1 MWGTYFVRHLK
12 GNSGNQIQKLADSQA
27 TRTKVAHAVIY
38 AKKVESHNDAFISN
52 DTCLAHRSRRGT
64 TKRRRLREHQR
75 SRCWRHSTELSHP
88 SRPGTRSNA
97 SYFFG
102 VVRTVAPLAL
112 SRSCEGRSRSQRSR
126 HSTEN
131 RRKSRGDPMESRVES
146 ALACPRRKI
155 WEKRTVPA
163 PIVEP
168 TCAAFSTTKKQPCA
182 SNGGKK
188 LRETQLSV
196 VRGDDDDY

>member
-1 MWGTYFVRHLK
+1 MMHSSPMTHVRRIVLV
-12 GNSGNQIQKLADSQA
+12 GAQQSAAASVSISD
-27 TRTKVAHAVIY
+27 R
-38 AKKVESHNDAFISN
+38 DA
-52 DTCLAHRSRRGT
+52 G
-64 TKRRRLREHQR
+64 
-75 SRCWRHSTELSHP
+75 
-88 SRPGTRSNA
+88 GTRRSFPIPPGPA
-97 SYFFG
+97 QEATLLIFRG
-102 VVRTVAPLAL
+102 VVSTVAPLAL

-146 ALACPRRKI
+146 ALACPPRKI